1 MKNFYFYNNLLN
13 SNTLPKEYVEILK
26 NELDSCIYYYGNH
39 FKRPLENNK
48 YNKYKYLIALV
59 LSAKLPT
66 ILRVNKETN
75 KPTILSNAYF
85 GLNSKLNNT
94 GYNVIRPI
102 HNLSLN
108 EPGVSNI
115 DLLLLLFHLNTLL
128 KDGSIKSIL
137 SESFIENAML
147 FEKLCFNYYS
157 KMNFK
162 ALLVPNDSTF
172 FELLNI
178 KIFKKLSKPSFL
190 FLHGL
195 PSRYST
201 YDEVNT
207 DYLVVWG
214 EKIKENYVKCGFEP
228 NKIIVSGHPLYTNF
242 KSNQLRFDTTDVLI
256 VTKGLNGSQ
265 YRERTVVSDR
275 GNLITYL
282 MSIQEVLLSYGVISA
297 RLRVHPSENF
307 DWYKK
312 HIDNT
317 FFLQDNS
324 TLENSLNRATLVIG
338 PTSTIFLEA
347 LYQGVNYIVYEP
359 IIDYIDMSG
368 YKVVNPFDGSDERVP
383 VAKNAND
390 LSYILKS
397 KIAVNPDV
405 FYDYIQKDFNTEF
418 LNQLVY

>member
-1 MKNFYFYNNLLN
+1 MN
-13 SNTLPKEYVEILK
+13 SNKLPKEYIEILK
-26 NELDSCIYYYGNH
+26 NELDSCIYYFGNH
-39 FKRPLENNK
+39 FKRPLENNR

-59 LSAKLPT
+59 LSAKFPN
-66 ILRVNKETN
+66 ILQVNKKTN
-75 KPTILSNAYF
+75 KPTVLSNAYF

-108 EPGVSNI
+108 EPGVSSNK
-115 DLLLLLFHLNTLL
+115 LLLLLFHLNTLL
-128 KDGSIKSIL
+128 KEGSIKSIF
-137 SESFIENAML
+137 SESFIENVML
-147 FEKLCFNYYS
+147 FEELCFNYYS
-157 KMNFK
+157 KINFQ
-162 ALLVPNDSTF
+162 ALLVPNDSNF

-214 EKIKENYVKCGFEP
+214 EKIKDNYVKCGFDP

-282 MSIQEVLLSYGVISA
+282 MSIQDVLRNYGVISA

-312 HIDNT
+312 HIDCA
-317 FFLQDNS
+317 FFIQDNS
-324 TLENSLNRATLVIG
+324 SLENSLKRATIVIG

-347 LYQGVNYIVYEP
+347 LYKGVNYIVYEP
-359 IIDYIDMSG
+359 IIDQIDMSG

-383 VAKNAND
+383 VAKNTND

-397 KIAVNPDV
+397 KISVNPDV
-405 FYDYIQKDFNTEF
+405 FYDYIQKDFKTEF